1 MSSFRKPKASTH
13 KRFLYIDENDVL
25 NSLSTLEGG
34 AIDEIL
40 HKGSAES
47 SGGAGVEASIE
58 LPGMGKVGGHGGKNK
73 AQRLEEEIRR
83 RRTVYS
89 ATIALLNNLH
99 ENDAVGVV
107 EGEYTPEIYDEL
119 EENMVIELEA
129 EIRIHPLH
137 QLVNVM
143 QGWSQLAQDFGLP
156 KKEVREFMS
165 VAQQIE
171 TAFHGKDKAK
181 QTLVMF
187 AEAGG
192 EEYSEYKLVMPVKRN
207 HMLVPVDEFAGKA
220 TFIAQIE
227 HILEDREEYL
237 AARVVRN
244 SPVLPAERE
253 MMLEMLPALE
263 ALQEEPGFGLGIER
277 SDVVLSKPAIIL
289 KPLCVYK

>member
-1 MSSFRKPKASTH
+1 MSNFRKPKTSTH
-13 KRFLYIDENDVL
+13 KRFLYTDEDDVL
-25 NSLSTLEGG
+25 SSLSALEGG

-40 HKGSAES
+40 QTAGTESA
-47 SGGAGVEASIE
+47 GGGGLQGTVNIPGV
-58 LPGMGKVGGHGGKNK
+58 GGVGGHGGKNK
-73 AQRLEEEIRR
+73 AARLEEEIRR

-89 ATIALLNNLH
+89 ATVALLDNLH
-99 ENDAVGVV
+99 KNEAIGVV
-107 EGEYTPEIYDEL
+107 EGNYTPAVYDDL
-119 EENMVIELEA
+119 EENMVIEFQA

-143 QGWSQLAQDFGLP
+143 QGWAQLAQDFGLP
-156 KKEVREFMS
+156 KKEVREFTTI
-165 VAQQIE
+165 AQQIE
-171 TAFHGKDKAK
+171 AAFHGKDKAK
-181 QTLVMF
+181 KTLVMF

-192 EEYSEYKLVMPVKRN
+192 EEDTAYKLVMPVKRN
-207 HMLVPVDEFAGKA
+207 YMLVPFDEFAGKA
-220 TFIAQIE
+220 TFVAQIE
-227 HILEDREEYL
+227 RILEEGEEYL

-263 ALQEEPGFGLGIER
+263 SLQEEPGFGLSIDR